1 MHPVSFD
8 NNSHLRSPGSPIFW
22 PGKTSPSSG
31 LAEPKPP
38 GRTGLPVGWM
48 ALLGWKTHL
57 WHYGTPLFSN
67 LQMPGC
73 LVQFPIIPV
82 WEAADWATPPVGSDW
97 GSRSTTSAFT
107 KAAEETL
114 PGAPG
119 APGIPRKE
127 SHPQRDRWIQCDFL
141 PTFLTEHDHGKR
153 TYR

>member
-8 NNSHLRSPGSPIFW
+8 NSHLRPPGSPIFW

-31 LAEPKPP
+31 LAEAKTSGSNRAPCWVN
-38 GRTGLPVGWM
+38 GRVGLKNKSM
-48 ALLGWKTHL
+48 ALWHSIVFQPTNARMSCQVSHHPCLG
-57 WHYGTPLFSN
+57 
-67 LQMPGC
+67 GC
-73 LVQFPIIPV
+73 RLGDTSGIH
-82 WEAADWATPPVGSDW
+82 W

-141 PTFLTEHDHGKR
+141 PMFLTEHDHGKR